1 MSLNFDSIAAYL
13 PKDNSSSSS
22 SHDDTITS
30 KFYDRKNGKYIL
42 EHDLLFLGSA
52 PVFSRYF
59 QAPKLFWDACFCA
72 KMAEDLFCFR
82 FCVLFASFL
91 ILTRGQNN
99 RTAFLPSSTSGNSC
113 IVVLDW
119 YLDMT
124 RAFWHDMQLCWVCVI
139 LVTFASEC
147 PLITFSYIR
156 IHQNVG
162 KLMNAKGIRPL
173 RDTGWGE
180 GYPVVQRLKRLHS
193 YLAFLTNL
201 NLTTH

>member
-42 EHDLLFLGSA
+42 EQDLLFHGSA

-59 QAPKLFWDACFCA
+59 QAPKLFWDACFSV
-72 KMAEDLFCFR
+72 KMAADLFSFKV
-82 FCVLFASFL
+82 CVLFASL
-91 ILTRGQNN
+91 LVLTRGQNN
-99 RTAFLPSSTSGNSC
+99 RTTFLPSSTSGNTC

-124 RAFWHDMQLCWVCVI
+124 RAFWHDLQLCWVMVWCNTYDLCI
-139 LVTFASEC
+139 RMT
-147 PLITFSYIR
+147 LIAFSYIH

-173 RDTGWGE
+173 RNTGWGR
-180 GYPVVQRLKRLHS
+180 GIRSFNP
-193 YLAFLTNL
+193 L
-201 NLTTH
+201 ND